1 MKPEPHTKNG
11 LNRDSIKASF
21 WVLASGFLAALCGAI
36 VHGSGNQYTIYEI
49 LGSRYVCSFLFS
61 GLYLLTAG
69 ISLKPKSI
77 PLLLGRIVLG
87 TLAVGLWIAI
97 TRILPIS
104 TAQALI
110 YTAPVFT
117 LVFSIIYRRQVSSTF
132 SPILAALIFAAAFG
146 VYLITQP
153 VLSNWLYVV
162 LALCGAACLSGAS
175 LFLKAMGKIG
185 ENPLLIVFYFSMI
198 SCVLGVGINE
208 VTDDSREL
216 SMLFDPVLML
226 LSFLTFL
233 QQISVT
239 LGWSR
244 GSPILNALC
253 QNSGILFAVLF
264 GWMFFDESL
273 SGLSSAGL
281 LLLILCLSSIPL
293 LR

>member
-61 GLYLLTAG
+61 GLYLL
-69 ISLKPKSI
+69 
-77 PLLLGRIVLG
+77 LGRIVLG

-117 LVFSIIYRRQVSSTF
+117 LIFSIIYRRQVSSTF

-153 VLSNWLYVV
+153 VLSNWLYH
-162 LALCGAACLSGAS
+162 L
-175 LFLKAMGKIG
+175 LFL
-185 ENPLLIVFYFSMI
+185 F
-198 SCVLGVGINE
+198 
-208 VTDDSREL
+208 T
-216 SMLFDPVLML
+216 
-226 LSFLTFL
+226 
-233 QQISVT
+233 
-239 LGWSR
+239 
-244 GSPILNALC
+244 
-253 QNSGILFAVLF
+253 
-264 GWMFFDESL
+264 
-273 SGLSSAGL
+273 
-281 LLLILCLSSIPL
+281 
-293 LR
+293 